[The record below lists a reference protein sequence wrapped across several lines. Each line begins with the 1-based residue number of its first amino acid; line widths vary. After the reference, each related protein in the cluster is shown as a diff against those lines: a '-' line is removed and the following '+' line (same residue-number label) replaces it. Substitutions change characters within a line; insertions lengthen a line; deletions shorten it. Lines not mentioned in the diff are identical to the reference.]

1 MEIFLMIELM
11 YREKKFQFCK
21 EAMPG
26 SEKKKKKSQE
36 KTIICQLT
44 RPQFDGIKDGG

>member
-1 MEIFLMIELM
+1 MEIFLLIELM

-26 SEKKKKKSQE
+26 SEKKNKNLRKRQ
-36 KTIICQLT
+36 
-44 RPQFDGIKDGG
+44 

>member
-26 SEKKKKKSQE
+26 SEKKKKKIS
-36 KTIICQLT
+36 
-44 RPQFDGIKDGG
+44 GKDNNLPINTPSI